1 METKALDGEL
11 NHLEQNVR
19 AGLNDPPTL
28 TELSVVSLYSK
39 AISVPF
45 SQCICDTSSN
55 GLDLGPDYLFTTSN
69 SHLVGRRGGL
79 QDTMA
84 LCAISKARQNTAH
97 CCVGA
102 RVVRELMCHSGQKP
116 RGERIGHNNDRR
128 LPLGAPF
135 GGVKTTLSSE
145 CGPGAKPSST
155 RREGGHA
162 GMKVSDEGWKLRG
175 QRHTSLLLRDLH
187 QVLWE
192 DIWSSEF
199 PTETGSSLR
208 FFNRVCW
215 FS

>member
-11 NHLEQNVR
+11 NHPEQNVQ

-45 SQCICDTSSN
+45 SQCICDTFSN

-79 QDTMA
+79 QDTIA
-84 LCAISKARQNTAH
+84 LCAIADSKARQNTAH
-97 CCVGA
+97 CCVST
-102 RVVRELMCHSGQKP
+102 RVVRELMCQSGQSP
-116 RGERIGHNNDRR
+116 RGERIGHDNDRR
-128 LPLGAPF
+128 LRLGARL

-145 CGPGAKPSST
+145 CGPGVRPNSSG
-155 RREGGHA
+155 RKGGHA
-162 GMKVSDEGWKLRG
+162 GIKISDEGWKLRG
-175 QRHTSLLLRDLH
+175 QRRTSLLLRDLH

-192 DIWSSEF
+192 DIRASEF
-199 PTETGSSLR
+199 PTKTGSSL
-208 FFNRVCW
+208 
-215 FS
+215 